1 MAPTPCID
9 SVEENVI
16 KLDNFSI
23 HVFTPKSYTG
33 LHGAIIAIHGGGWML
48 GDVLSV
54 RRLYSNIA
62 DEAGAVVV
70 APDYRLAPEN
80 VYDAGIDDCLETVKY
95 VFDHADELNIDPNK
109 IILTGES
116 AGGHLTLVTAL
127 GLVGTEYTLKGTLSL
142 LKVNIVHNRY
152 TSILKTVLLRNF
164 TGISSNTRCQCTNA
178 VLLCKR

>member
-9 SVEENVI
+9 SVDENVI
-16 KLDNFSI
+16 ELDNFSI

-33 LHGAIIAIHGGGWML
+33 LHGAIIAIHGGGWVL

-62 DEAGAVVV
+62 DEAGTVVV

-80 VYDAGIDDCLETVKY
+80 VYDAGIEDCLETVKY
-95 VFDHADELNIDPNK
+95 VFDHADELNIDRNK
-109 IILTGES
+109 IVLTGES

-127 GLVGTEYTLKGTLSL
+127 GLVGTEYTLKGTLLL
-142 LKVNIVHNRY
+142 LKVKIAQSNKCDIVHNRY
-152 TSILKTVLLRNF
+152 T
-164 TGISSNTRCQCTNA
+164 
-178 VLLCKR
+178 